1 MGGLSL
7 SVFAL
12 LKMKTET
19 AKDLGINS
27 FAITVI
33 SLKDVFWGNDLSPAA
48 RRGPVYLFVTLLG
61 VASWRQLGPHGVCL
75 QSVAICCCVGN
86 VRRK

>member
-19 AKDLGINS
+19 VKDLGINS

-33 SLKDVFWGNDLSPAA
+33 SLKDVFWGNDLSPQRDGA
-48 RRGPVYLFVTLLG
+48 LFTC
-61 VASWRQLGPHGVCL
+61 S
-75 QSVAICCCVGN
+75 
-86 VRRK
+86 